1 MQLFPALP
9 EVVQGTF
16 RPAPFGR
23 LERRDGSPCERGIF
37 IVDHTTNYQ
46 LSQWETTDRIL
57 MSDFNSDNSKIDAA
71 LKANADAIA
80 ALDTQLDAKADQA
93 DLTALANRS
102 RFTKLGEVNISAD
115 TSPVVINL
123 SGIDW
128 TQWDK
133 VHLDMLISNQGSRMM
148 YYNTSDRQNYF
159 YTIGSDNPTASR
171 MPRMTFDVGFSADR
185 TVSFNLPSEYE
196 GPYLS
201 YAQLTQILIVG
212 GVYSGPQIF
221 VWGEK

>member
-1 MQLFPALP
+1 MNQ
-9 EVVQGTF
+9 
-16 RPAPFGR
+16 
-23 LERRDGSPCERGIF
+23 
-37 IVDHTTNYQ
+37 TTNYQ
-46 LSQWETTDRIL
+46 LSQWEASDRIL
-57 MSDFNSDNSKIDAA
+57 MSDFNADNNKIDAA
-71 LKANADAIA
+71 LKTQAEAIS
-80 ALDTQLDAKADQA
+80 ALGAQLDAKADQD

-133 VHLDMLISNQGSRMM
+133 VHLDMLLSNGGTRQMF
-148 YYNTSDRQNYF
+148 YNTSDRANLF
-159 YTIGSDNPTASR
+159 YTIGFDNPTASR
-171 MPRMTFDVGFSADR
+171 MPRMTFDVGFSANR

-212 GVYSGPQIF
+212 SVYTGSQII